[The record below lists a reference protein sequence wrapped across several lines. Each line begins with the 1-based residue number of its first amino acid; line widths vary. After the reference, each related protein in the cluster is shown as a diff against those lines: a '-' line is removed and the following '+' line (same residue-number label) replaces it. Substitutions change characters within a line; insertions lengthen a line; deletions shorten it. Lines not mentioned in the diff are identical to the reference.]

1 MYVTDFHG
9 NGDSESH
16 KFLEDYYAGIK
27 VQKREC
33 VGYIQKRVGNRLRK
47 LK

>member
-1 MYVTDFHG
+1 MYFTDFYG
-9 NGDSESH
+9 NGDSKSH
-16 KFLEDYYAGIK
+16 KFLGDYYAGIK

-33 VGYIQKRVGNRLRK
+33 VGQVQKRVGNRLRK

>member
-1 MYVTDFHG
+1 MYFTDFYG
-9 NGDSESH
+9 NGDSKSH

-33 VGYIQKRVGNRLRK
+33 VERFQKRVGNRLRK